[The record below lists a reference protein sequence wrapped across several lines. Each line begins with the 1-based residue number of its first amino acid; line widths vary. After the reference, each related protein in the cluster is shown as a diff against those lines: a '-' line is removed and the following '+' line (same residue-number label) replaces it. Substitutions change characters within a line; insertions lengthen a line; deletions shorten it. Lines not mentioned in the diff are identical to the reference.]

1 MANIPIWP
9 GSSSFA
15 AGSTPFGFYD
25 SDTTFQAD
33 ADKFALFSSRRLGYP
48 IVDVEL
54 QDLNFYA
61 AFEQATTVYG
71 NEVYAY
77 QIRENYLGLE
87 GANTSSFDAVPINNQ
102 VVTPNMSRII
112 SLTEQY
118 GIEAGTGGNVD
129 WKSGSFA
136 LTASVQDYDLDA
148 WASASGYETGD
159 LEIKRVFFESPP
171 AIVKFFDPYVGSGGG
186 VMNLMDSFGWGNYSP
201 QINFTLMPLNYD
213 LQIIQQ
219 IEMNDQIRKSN
230 FSFEI
235 QNNKLR
241 IFPIPTSSS
250 LTGMDRLYFQ
260 FLLKSERYDA
270 QFQKGP
276 GKITNV
282 ANVPYQNPEYSRINS
297 VGRSWIFE
305 YALALCKEM
314 LGYVRG
320 KFDTIPIPGAD
331 VKLNQSDLISSANT
345 EKDKLIEN
353 LRTYLDSTSRTKLL
367 EAQSQQSEFKQKEL
381 SQVPFPIYIG

>member
-15 AGSTPFGFYD
+15 TGSTPFGFYD
-25 SDTTFQAD
+25 SDTNFQAD

-71 NEVYAY
+71 NEIYAY

-87 GANTSSFDAVPINNQ
+87 GANTSSFDTVSINNQ
-102 VVTPNMSRII
+102 LVTPNMGRII
-112 SLTEQY
+112 SLSEQY

-129 WKSGSFA
+129 YKTGSFA
-136 LTASVQDYDLDA
+136 LTASVQDYDLNV

-159 LEIKRVFFESPP
+159 LEIKRIFFESPP

-235 QNNKLR
+235 TNNKIR
-241 IFPIPTSSS
+241 IFPIPTPSSIA
-250 LTGMDRLYFQ
+250 GMNSLYFH

-270 QFQKGP
+270 QFKDGTA
-276 GKITNV
+276 KITNV

-320 KFDTIPIPGAD
+320 KFGTIPIPGSD
-331 VKLNQSDLISSANT
+331 VTLNQSDLISSANT

-367 EAQSQQSEFKQKEL
+367 EAQSQQADFKQKEL